1 MLLRVKY
8 AKTPEGRFLSHLDM
22 ARTMERAF
30 RRARLPLAFSE
41 GFNPHPKF
49 SFGSAL
55 AVGVTSEG
63 EYLDIELREDLPVE
77 EVRSRLEAALPPG
90 LKLLEMKKLEN
101 RGESLTAQINM
112 ARYILAIPLLQTVS
126 REQLDEAI
134 AAILAQSAFTITRQG
149 KKGPREVN
157 IREGIFDLK
166 GKVEDNIV
174 LLEMDLQTGS
184 EGNVKPDE
192 VLQMLRDKGNIP
204 LAPIV
209 RIHRQGLFIRKDD
222 RIKTPMEE

>member
-1 MLLRVKY
+1 MLIRVKY
-8 AKTPEGRFLSHLDM
+8 AKTSEGRFLSHLDM

-63 EYLDIELREDLPVE
+63 EYLDIELREDLPLE
-77 EVRSRLEAALPPG
+77 EIRSRLETALPPG
-90 LKLLEMKKLEN
+90 LKLMEIKKLEN
-101 RGESLTAQINM
+101 REESLSARINM
-112 ARYILAIPLLQTVS
+112 ARYQVKSPLPHPVS
-126 REQLDEAI
+126 QEQVDDTI
-134 AAILAQSAFTITRQG
+134 SAILAESVFSITRQG

-166 GKVEDNIV
+166 GKVEDNV
-174 LLEMDLQTGS
+174 LWLEMDLQTGS
-184 EGNVKPDE
+184 EGNVRPDE
-192 VLQMLRDKGNIP
+192 VLQILRDRGKIP
-204 LAPIV
+204 LGPFV
-209 RIHRQGLFIRKDD
+209 CIHRQGLFIRQGD

>member
-1 MLLRVKY
+1 MLLRIKY

-77 EVRSRLEAALPPG
+77 EVRFRLEAALPSG
-90 LKLLEMKKLEN
+90 LKLLEIKKLAK

-112 ARYILAIPLLQTVS
+112 ARYVLEIPLEKMVS
-126 REQLDEAI
+126 QAQLEEAI
-134 AAILAQSAFTITRQG
+134 TAILSEPALTVARQG
-149 KKGPREVN
+149 KKGQREVN
-157 IREGIFDLK
+157 IRDGIFNLK
-166 GKVEDNIV
+166 GKVGDNIV

-184 EGNVKPDE
+184 EGNVKPEE
-192 VLQMLRDKGNIP
+192 VLQILRDKGNIP
-204 LAPIV
+204 LGPFA
-209 RIHRQGLFIRKDD
+209 RLHRQGLFIRKDD
-222 RIKTPMEE
+222 RIRTPMEE